1 MDAYDWTQIHA
12 YILQLEQEG
21 RVTRTFRRLDP
32 QRQQIILTAIL
43 DEAVEK
49 GPAALNIKRVAQ
61 RAGVSVGALYT
72 YFNNREGLLAFA
84 IELCVRF
91 VTDTFDSFRPYL
103 AEMPLRE
110 ALGTYLLEGIEW
122 SKAQADFLRLF
133 ARAAYHDGAELSD
146 QFVRPIATVLR
157 EVVQDIL
164 VQAAARGEVREDV
177 DLEATIRIVH
187 ALMIA
192 VGDSQLLPY
201 LNAYFQV
208 NDEGISPERTLQA
221 LLTLI
226 LDGIGAR

>member
-1 MDAYDWTQIHA
+1 MDAYDWTQIHT

-32 QRQQIILTAIL
+32 ERQQIILAAIL

-72 YFNNREGLLAFA
+72 YFNNREGLLDFA

-91 VTDTFDSFRPYL
+91 VTDTFASFRPYL

-110 ALGTYLLEGIEW
+110 ALGAYLLGGIEW
-122 SKAQADFLRLF
+122 SKSQAGFLRLF
-133 ARAAYHDGAELSD
+133 ARAAYHGDAGLSD
-146 QFVRPIATVLR
+146 QFVRPIATALR
-157 EVVQDIL
+157 EMVQDIL

-192 VGDSQLLPY
+192 VGDSHLLPY
-201 LNAYFQV
+201 LNVYYQMY
-208 NDEGISPERTLQA
+208 DEDTSPERTLEA
-221 LLTLI
+221 LITLI
-226 LDGIGAR
+226 LRGIGAE